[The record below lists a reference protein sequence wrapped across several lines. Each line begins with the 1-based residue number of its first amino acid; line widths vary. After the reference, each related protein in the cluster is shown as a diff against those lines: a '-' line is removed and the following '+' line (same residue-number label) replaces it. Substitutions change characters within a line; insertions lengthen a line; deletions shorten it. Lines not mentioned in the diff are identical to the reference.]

1 MDDAGYMISRM
12 HRRCESYVSFA
23 MEVATLCE
31 RMKAVNLPEP
41 EGADEKINQI
51 RSFLEQ
57 TPENVPAR
65 LKRLHELAEG
75 VRDVANRMEGCL
87 SAYRDPTIEIGSLYE
102 NIKGARHWEKGKQ

>member
-23 MEVATLCE
+23 TEVATLCE
-31 RMKAVNLPEP
+31 RMKAVNAPEP
-41 EGADEKINQI
+41 EEAEEKINQI

-57 TPENVPAR
+57 TPENVPAG
-65 LKRLHELAEG
+65 LKQLHELAEN

-87 SAYRDPTIEIGSLYE
+87 SAYRDPAIEIGRLYE
-102 NIKGARHWEKGKQ
+102 NIRGARHWEKGEQ